1 MYCISTLRMPCKDT
15 ISFEEGI
22 YLPIELMFITM
33 EEKAEIQEV
42 LFLYSLNNI

>member
-15 ISFEEGI
+15 ISFGEGI

-42 LFLYSLNNI
+42 LFLYSLNKI